1 MSILNDR
8 LNKNN
13 VQSTVN
19 YYLLTVVKIKKKK
32 AGTLSLL
39 GSVCSHEND
48 HSLSSLLFSLL
59 VVKGIDN
66 ILNYIFYRNHTVAAR
81 RLESEIKYL
90 LGISHS
96 RLLQNGGKF

>member
-8 LNKNN
+8 SNKNN

-19 YYLLTVVKIKKKK
+19 YYLLTVVKIKKKQGHYLCWAVFVHMK
-32 AGTLSLL
+32 MIT
-39 GSVCSHEND
+39 
-48 HSLSSLLFSLL
+48 LSSLLFSLL

-66 ILNYIFYRNHTVAAR
+66 ILNYIFYRNHTLAAR